1 MSEPGFSVTQYEDVT
16 TFANVVEPLIAAD
29 RGRSTIVATVLH
41 AVAVSADPQQLP
53 VLVVV
58 SRDREPVG
66 VAVAG
71 ATTASSALVTQLM
84 SELLTAAEQ
93 DEVGALLASAFLGLD
108 PAPAVVTG
116 PRQGSQAFAAGYC
129 ATAGGDIV
137 THTELL
143 LYRLD
148 RLIDPVV
155 VAGSPRPAEVGDA
168 ADLAVLARWRMEFA
182 AATDAFPPITEPD
195 VDGARRAA
203 ERGVTQLLWTVDGS
217 PVSLAVHSAV
227 LGGMVRIGPVYTPEA
242 LRGNGY
248 AAAVTA
254 AAVRSAR
261 AAGAADVLLFTDA
274 SNRTSN
280 GVYQRIGFV
289 ECGAFAEVTLT
300 PASGEPA
307 GVW

>member
-1 MSEPGFSVTQYEDVT
+1 VSKPGFSVTQYEDVST
-16 TFANVVEPLIAAD
+16 YAALVEPLIAAD

-41 AVAVSADPQQLP
+41 AVAASPDPHRPP

-58 SRDREPVG
+58 SRAGESVG

-93 DEVGALLASAFLGLD
+93 HEVAALLASAFLGLD

-129 ATAGGDIV
+129 AAAGGDSV
-137 THTELL
+137 MHTELL

-148 RLIDPVV
+148 QLNDPVG
-155 VAGSPRPAEVGDA
+155 VAGSPHIARVDDP

-182 AATDAFPPITEPD
+182 GATDAFPPITEPD

-203 ERGVTQLLWTVDGS
+203 ERGVVQLLWIVDGN
-217 PVSLAVHSAV
+217 PVALAVHSAV
-227 LGGMVRIGPVYTPEA
+227 IGGMVRIGPVYTPEA
-242 LRGNGY
+242 SRGNGY

-254 AAVRSAR
+254 AAARSAG
-261 AAGAADVLLFTDA
+261 AAGAADILLFTDA

-280 GVYQRIGFV
+280 GVYQRIGFI
-289 ECGAFAEVTLT
+289 ECGAFGEVTLT
-300 PASGEPA
+300 PAP
-307 GVW
+307 

>member
-1 MSEPGFSVTQYEDVT
+1 MSEPGFSVTQYEDVA
-16 TFANVVEPLIAAD
+16 TFASTVEPMVAAD

-41 AVAVSADPQQLP
+41 AVAALPDPHRLP

-58 SRDREPVG
+58 SRDHEPVG

-93 DEVGALLASAFLGLD
+93 DVVGGLLASAFLGLD

-116 PRQGSQAFAAGYC
+116 PWPGSQAFAAGYC
-129 ATAGGDIV
+129 AAAGGEFAI
-137 THTELL
+137 HTELL

-148 RLIDPVV
+148 QLIEPVG
-155 VAGSPRPAEVGDA
+155 VAGSPRAAEVGQA

-182 AATDAFPPITEPD
+182 AATDAFPAITEPD
-195 VDGARRAA
+195 VDGAHRTAQ
-203 ERGVTQLLWTVDGS
+203 RGMTQLWWTVDGG
-217 PVSLAVHSAV
+217 PVSLAVHSPV
-227 LGGMVRIGPVYTPEA
+227 IGGMVRIGPVYTPEA

-254 AAVRSAR
+254 AAVRSAG
-261 AAGAADVLLFTDA
+261 AAGATDILLFTDA
-274 SNRTSN
+274 ANRTSN
-280 GVYQRIGFV
+280 GVYRRIGFV
-289 ECGAFAEVTLT
+289 ESGTFAEVALT
-300 PASGEPA
+300 PAP
-307 GVW
+307 